1 MSHKIRTLTTT
12 SAFKALFELALYITF
27 NSILLVLYCL
37 ASLTMETPFNQDIV
51 LLQSRLNLLW
61 TMFRLPHSML
71 HHGLTLLRRSV
82 IVTNQDKSVRF
93 DTSASH
99 RLEAPFQCS
108 EMVYILAKS
117 TAYDRLLVTNNILSV
132 PSSALIYAGQ
142 TASFRSRES
151 HRKGP
156 MKNSQMKFCISHNMS
171 QYQKDCLESVLI
183 GYLLVKFGLQC
194 VNYSVYPRFVYTD
207 SSQTIDLDD
216 VQTHQNL
223 TRRSTYGLL
232 RRLMI
237 VASAPPEYLFISQA
251 YQDALAVTSSPTLD
265 WDWAV
270 RTSSN
275 VELLWEMLV
284 ADSGETPVFID
295 HYPEIDSPTFRKTY
309 MKFSK
314 DYIMDSDEK
323 VKISIKEHGCDVV
336 LMLGSR
342 PTFLSTVSQNRRYLS
357 SVCGSITIHWLDKE
371 RCAMLMWWP
380 HTGVR
385 AYSSVTA
392 NARFPRIF
400 QLLCHKLRL
409 LLWRLSEEPDGPPG
423 VPFSTATEI
432 INYIEATPLSIQ
444 LREELYQLVSHWR
457 SKNESIVDLEC
468 SFNLE
473 PVDEQSYNVF
483 EDPEDE
489 ELQCLPTQ
497 LEPLLP
503 QESLGKLQRDWALE
517 KEEWATVHS
526 LRRMSNFETLSEE
539 ERANV
544 ILETKQEFVD
554 TKMKQWLAKR
564 T

>member
-27 NSILLVLYCL
+27 NSILLVLYHL
-37 ASLTMETPFNQDIV
+37 TPSTMETPFNQDIV
-51 LLQSRLNLLW
+51 LLQSRLSLLW

-99 RLEAPFQCS
+99 RLEAPFQCT

-194 VNYSVYPRFVYTD
+194 VNYSVYRRFVYTD

-216 VQTHQNL
+216 IQTHQNL
-223 TRRSTYGLL
+223 TRRSTYALL

-237 VASAPPEYLFISQA
+237 VASAPPEYLFRSQA
-251 YQDALAVTSSPTLD
+251 YQDALAVTSNPTID

-270 RTSSN
+270 RTSYN

-295 HYPEIDSPTFRKTY
+295 HYPEIDFPTFRKTY

-342 PTFLSTVSQNRRYLS
+342 PTFLRRFHRTDGIS
-357 SVCGSITIHWLDKE
+357 
-371 RCAMLMWWP
+371 
-380 HTGVR
+380 
-385 AYSSVTA
+385 
-392 NARFPRIF
+392 
-400 QLLCHKLRL
+400 RL
-409 LLWRLSEEPDGPPG
+409 
-423 VPFSTATEI
+423 
-432 INYIEATPLSIQ
+432 
-444 LREELYQLVSHWR
+444 
-457 SKNESIVDLEC
+457 
-468 SFNLE
+468 
-473 PVDEQSYNVF
+473 
-483 EDPEDE
+483 
-489 ELQCLPTQ
+489 
-497 LEPLLP
+497 
-503 QESLGKLQRDWALE
+503 
-517 KEEWATVHS
+517 
-526 LRRMSNFETLSEE
+526 
-539 ERANV
+539 
-544 ILETKQEFVD
+544 FV
-554 TKMKQWLAKR
+554 AA
-564 T
+564 